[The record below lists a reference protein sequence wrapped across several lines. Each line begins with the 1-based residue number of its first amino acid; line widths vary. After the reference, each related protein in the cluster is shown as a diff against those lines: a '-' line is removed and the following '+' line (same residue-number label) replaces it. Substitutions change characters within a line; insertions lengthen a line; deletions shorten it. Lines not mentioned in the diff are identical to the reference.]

1 MSFVSPFFWVSLA
14 QAGGETTGPA
24 AAAPPGWYQFVP
36 IIFLFLIMYA
46 VVFRPQQKKVKE
58 HDAMLK
64 KLKIGDKV
72 STASGIVGV
81 ITQIKQNSVSLR
93 SADSKLE
100 MLLPSIDRVL
110 KEKDSPEA

>member
-1 MSFVSPFFWVSLA
+1 
-14 QAGGETTGPA
+14 
-24 AAAPPGWYQFVP
+24 
-36 IIFLFLIMYA
+36 MYA
-46 VVFRPQQKKVKE
+46 LIIPRPQQKKAKE
-58 HDAMLK
+58 HDALLK

-81 ITQIKQNSVSLR
+81 ITQIKQIR
-93 SADSKLE
+93 SPCGRRTPSSK

>member
-1 MSFVSPFFWVSLA
+1 MVSICALHLHFFDHVCRDH
-14 QAGGETTGPA
+14 
-24 AAAPPGWYQFVP
+24 PPSAEKG
-36 IIFLFLIMYA
+36 
-46 VVFRPQQKKVKE
+46 KE
-58 HDAMLK
+58 HDALLK

-100 MLLPSIDRVL
+100 MLLPSVDRVL